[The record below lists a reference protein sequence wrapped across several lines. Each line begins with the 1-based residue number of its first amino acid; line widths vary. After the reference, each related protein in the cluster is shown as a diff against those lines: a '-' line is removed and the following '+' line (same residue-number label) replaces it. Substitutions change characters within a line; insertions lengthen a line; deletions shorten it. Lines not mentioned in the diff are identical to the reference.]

1 MSAADTA
8 VQPANQEIAQSS
20 AWSAA
25 SGNES
30 SRGVDEFL
38 IARGGPYYDLQQRM
52 GLLRE
57 SNTELNPARK
67 RTVSLSRSSPIR
79 CCRS

>member
-25 SGNES
+25 SGDKS

-57 SNTELNPARK
+57 SD
-67 RTVSLSRSSPIR
+67 TVLFLAGFSSVLLSRSSPIR